1 MHTKNLKWV
10 FLILLALIWGSSF
23 ILIKKG
29 LVGLSPVQVGSLRSV
44 FAAMFLLLI
53 GLKSL
58 RHIKRDQWKWLAL
71 SGLLGTFFPAYL
83 FSFAE
88 TEIDSAIVSILNS
101 TTPLLSMIAGL
112 LFFGAV
118 FIRHKFIGVLIGL
131 LGTAALIFGGA
142 AVNPDQ
148 NYWYS
153 LLVILAS
160 LFYGFNANIVK
171 TKLSS
176 LPALAITTGNFM
188 VIGPLAL
195 LVLATTGFFSHEVLT
210 APEAPLSLFFIAIL
224 GVIGTGMALIIFNR
238 LIQIS
243 DPVFSTS
250 VTYLVPIIAL
260 GWGIL
265 DGEAFSGFQ
274 LLSGLVIILGVLI
287 TNKPPK
293 KQVVELEEKKKAA

>member
-1 MHTKNLKWV
+1 MPIKNLKWIY
-10 FLILLALIWGSSF
+10 LSLLALVWGSSF

-29 LVGLSPVQVGSLRSV
+29 LVGLTALQVGSLRSI
-44 FAAMFLLLI
+44 FAALFLIVI

-58 RHIKRDQWKWLAL
+58 KQISAKQWKWIAF
-71 SGLLGTFFPAYL
+71 SGFFGTFFPAYL

-101 TTPLLSMIAGL
+101 TTPLLSMLVGIF
-112 LFFGAV
+112 LFNAAFV
-118 FIRHKFIGVLIGL
+118 TRKFVGVLVGL
-131 LGTAALIFGGA
+131 SGTTALILSGA

-160 LFYGFNANIVK
+160 LFYGFNANVIK
-171 TKLSS
+171 THLQQ
-176 LPALAITTGNFM
+176 LPALSITTGNFV
-188 VIGPLAL
+188 VILIPAL
-195 LVLATTGFFSHEVLT
+195 IVLGSTGFFSLETFSSPEVS
-210 APEAPLSLFFIAIL
+210 LSLLYVAIL
-224 GVIGTGMALIIFNR
+224 GVIGTGAALIIFNK

-250 VTYLVPIIAL
+250 VTYLIPIVAL

-265 DGEAFSGFQ
+265 DGEKFTLVQLFSGF
-274 LLSGLVIILGVLI
+274 IILAGVMI
-287 TNKPPK
+287 VNSRVKKP
-293 KQVVELEEKKKAA
+293 